1 MIDHKLINRINELAK
16 ISKERELT
24 NNELQE
30 RDELRKI
37 YLKEFRKGFAQTLSN
52 VKVID
57 EKGNDVTPRKKGE
70 A

>member
-1 MIDHKLINRINELAK
+1 MIDQKLINRINELAK
-16 ISKERELT
+16 IAKERELT
-24 NNELQE
+24 INDKQE

-57 EKGNDVTPRKKGE
+57 ENGNDLTPKRKGE

>member
-1 MIDHKLINRINELAK
+1 MIDQKLIDRINELAK

-30 RDELRKI
+30 REELRKI
-37 YLKEFRKGFAQTLSN
+37 YLKEFRKGFSQTLN
-52 VKVID
+52 GVKVVD
-57 EKGNDVTPRKKGE
+57 SKGNDVTPKRKGN